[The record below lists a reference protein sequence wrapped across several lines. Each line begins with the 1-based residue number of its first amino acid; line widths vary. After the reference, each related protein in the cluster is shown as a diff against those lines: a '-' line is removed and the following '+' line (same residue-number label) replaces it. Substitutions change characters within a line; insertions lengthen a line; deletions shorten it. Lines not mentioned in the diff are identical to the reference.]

1 MIIDLLFIL
10 CIFIIYSH
18 NITKLNIYEV
28 LIRIVLFG
36 ISIKYFYSI
45 EPFKVNC
52 YPESVK
58 ASPFESYDS
67 DSKGWCD
74 DRSDLDRDSDPGDLS
89 QSDSSNSGFNSDE
102 CILGR
107 EASASRS
114 AASNSKSWCIARER
128 Y

>member
-1 MIIDLLFIL
+1 MVIDLLFIL

-52 YPESVK
+52 YPESVETS
-58 ASPFESYDS
+58 AYESYDS

-74 DRSDLDRDSDPGDLS
+74 DRSDLDRDSGSGDFS
-89 QSDSSNSGFNSDE
+89 QSDSRNSGFNSDE

>member
-1 MIIDLLFIL
+1 MIIDLLFML

-36 ISIKYFYSI
+36 LSIKYFYSI

-58 ASPFESYDS
+58 ASPYDSYDS

-74 DRSDLDRDSDPGDLS
+74 NRADMDRSGGDDGYS
-89 QSDSSNSGFNSDE
+89 QSDSTSSGFNSDE
-102 CILGR
+102 CILGK

-114 AASNSKSWCIARER
+114 AASNSKSWCVAREK

>member
-58 ASPFESYDS
+58 ATPYESYDS

-74 DRSDLDRDSDPGDLS
+74 DRSDLDRDSDPGLES
-89 QSDSSNSGFNSDE
+89 ICSS
-102 CILGR
+102 
-107 EASASRS
+107 SASIPDEHCVVLRVL
-114 AASNSKSWCIARER
+114 ATLLRVLLVR
-128 Y
+128 LP